1 MIEKLLITLQEIV
14 SHQEEEI
21 ARLSAELYAQ
31 QRDVKLLKA
40 EMAALQAMIKT
51 GMLQDSPMRSPEQET
66 PPPHY

>member
-1 MIEKLLITLQEIV
+1 MEKALITLQEIV

-31 QRDVKLLKA
+31 QRDVMLLKA
-40 EMAALQAMIKT
+40 EVASLQAMVKT
-51 GMLQDSPMRSPEQET
+51 AMLQESPLRPHDQET